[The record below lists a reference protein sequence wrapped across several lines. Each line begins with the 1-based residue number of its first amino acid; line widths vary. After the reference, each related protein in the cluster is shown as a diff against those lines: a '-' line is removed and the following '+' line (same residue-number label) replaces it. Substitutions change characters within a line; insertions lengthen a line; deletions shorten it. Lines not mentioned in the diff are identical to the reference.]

1 MIPYLVLL
9 FVPFLF
15 SCVAFTATVQEQNRK
30 WSLSVGTDKKILN
43 SSFMLPAFFFLL
55 FLLLALRDEYIGRDL
70 QNYHSYFDYYSSAS
84 LEEVFEEGRDVLYWL
99 LNWVV
104 GQFTDNY
111 QIFLAIVAAITLLPI
126 AKLYCEDR
134 EYGFL
139 KIILFVNMSTFIML
153 FSGLRQSIAMSIGLI
168 AYEFVRKKK
177 LLWFLLTVFL
187 AWGFHHTAFML
198 FLLYPL
204 YHVTLRKR
212 HLWFV
217 VPIIVAVFA
226 FNKQIFSFL
235 TNILSSFLGE
245 KYDMPIESTGAITM
259 LILFILLAVLSYILP
274 DEKRLDRET
283 IGLRNYL
290 LMVVLLQC
298 FAPIHSLAMRMNYY
312 FILFVPILIPKILKN
327 TKYHFGDVAW
337 LAKVV
342 MNWFFLLYYLY
353 TTYVSCQTGISA
365 LRTYPYRFFWEY

>member
-43 SSFMLPAFFFLL
+43 NSFMLPAFFFLL

-70 QNYHSYFDYYSSAS
+70 QNYHSFFDNYSSAS
-84 LEEVFEEGRDVLYWL
+84 LKEVFEAERDVLYWL

-104 GQFTDNY
+104 GQFTDSY

-153 FSGLRQSIAMSIGLI
+153 FSGLRQAIAMSIGLI

-177 LLWFLLTVFL
+177 LLWFLLTVII

-204 YHVTLRKR
+204 YHITLRKR

-226 FNKQIFSFL
+226 FNKQIFSFM
-235 TNILSSFLGE
+235 TNVLSSLFGE

-259 LILFILLAVLSYILP
+259 LILFILLLVLSYILP
-274 DEKRLDRET
+274 DDQKIDRET

-298 FAPIHSLAMRMNYY
+298 FAPVHSLAMRMNYY
-312 FILFVPILIPKILKN
+312 FILFVPILVPKILKN

-337 LAKVV
+337 LSKVV

-353 TTYVSCQTGISA
+353 TTYVSCQTGISD
-365 LRTYPYRFFWEY
+365 LRTYPYKFFWE

>member
-1 MIPYLVLL
+1 
-9 FVPFLF
+9 
-15 SCVAFTATVQEQNRK
+15 
-30 WSLSVGTDKKILN
+30 
-43 SSFMLPAFFFLL
+43 MLPAFFFLL
-55 FLLLALRDEYIGRDL
+55 FLLLALRDESIGRDL
-70 QNYHSYFDYYSSAS
+70 ANYHSFFDYYLSAGP
-84 LEEVFEEGRDVLYWL
+84 EAIFEFEEGRDILFWL
-99 LNWVV
+99 LNWAI

-139 KIILFVNMSTFIML
+139 KIILFVNMSTFVML
-153 FSGLRQSIAMSIGLI
+153 FSGLRQAIAMSIGLI

-177 LLWFLLTVFL
+177 LLWFLLTVII

-204 YHVTLRKR
+204 YHVTLRKK

-217 VPIIVAVFA
+217 IPIIVAVFA
-226 FNKQIFSFL
+226 FNKQIFGFL
-235 TNILSSFLGE
+235 TTLLSSWFGE
-245 KYDMPIESTGAITM
+245 KYDMAIESTGAITM
-259 LILFILLAVLSYILP
+259 LVLFILLLLLSYILP
-274 DEKRLDRET
+274 DDQKIDRET
-283 IGLRNYL
+283 LGLRNYL
-290 LMVVLLQC
+290 LLIVLLQC
-298 FAPIHSLAMRMNYY
+298 FAPVHSLAMRMNYY

-342 MNWFFLLYYLY
+342 MNWFFLIYYLY
-353 TTYVSCQTGISA
+353 TTYVSCQTGIST
-365 LRTYPYRFFWEY
+365 LDTYPYKFFWE

>member
-1 MIPYLVLL
+1 M
-9 FVPFLF
+9 
-15 SCVAFTATVQEQNRK
+15 
-30 WSLSVGTDKKILN
+30 
-43 SSFMLPAFFFLL
+43 
-55 FLLLALRDEYIGRDL
+55 
-70 QNYHSYFDYYSSAS
+70 
-84 LEEVFEEGRDVLYWL
+84 
-99 LNWVV
+99 
-104 GQFTDNY
+104 
-111 QIFLAIVAAITLLPI
+111 AAITLLPI

-139 KIILFVNMSTFIML
+139 KIILFVNMSTFVML
-153 FSGLRQSIAMSIGLI
+153 FSGLRQAIAISIGLI

-177 LLWFLLTVFL
+177 LLWFLLTVII

-217 VPIIVAVFA
+217 VPVIVAVFA
-226 FNKQIFSFL
+226 FNKQIFSFM
-235 TNILSSFLGE
+235 TNVLSSLFGE
-245 KYDMPIESTGAITM
+245 KYDMVVESTGAITM
-259 LILFILLAVLSYILP
+259 LVLFILLLVLSYILP
-274 DEKRLDRET
+274 DDRKIDRET

-290 LMVVLLQC
+290 LLIVLLQC
-298 FAPIHSLAMRMNYY
+298 FAPVHSLAMRMNYY

-342 MNWFFLLYYLY
+342 MNWFFLVYYLY
-353 TTYVSCQTGISA
+353 TTYVSCQTGIST
-365 LRTYPYRFFWEY
+365 LDTYPYRFFWE

>member
-43 SSFMLPAFFFLL
+43 NSFMLPAFFFLL
-55 FLLLALRDEYIGRDL
+55 FLLLALRDESIGRDL
-70 QNYHSYFDYYSSAS
+70 ENYHFYFEYYSSAS
-84 LEEVFEEGRDVLYWL
+84 MEEVFEEGRDVLYWL
-99 LNWVV
+99 LNWLI
-104 GQFTDNY
+104 GQFTDSY

-139 KIILFVNMSTFIML
+139 KIILFVNMSTFVML
-153 FSGLRQSIAMSIGLI
+153 FSGLRQAIAMSIGLI

-177 LLWFLLTVFL
+177 LLWFLLTVII

-198 FLLYPL
+198 LLLYPL
-204 YHVTLRKR
+204 YHVTLRKK

-217 VPIIVAVFA
+217 VPVIVAVFA
-226 FNKQIFSFL
+226 FNKQIFSFM
-235 TNILSSFLGE
+235 TNVLSSLFGE
-245 KYDMPIESTGAITM
+245 KYDMVVESTGAITM
-259 LILFILLAVLSYILP
+259 LILFILLLVLSYILP
-274 DEKRLDRET
+274 DDRKIDRET

-290 LMVVLLQC
+290 LLIVLLQC
-298 FAPIHSLAMRMNYY
+298 FAPVHSLAMRMNYY

-342 MNWFFLLYYLY
+342 MNWFFLIYYLY
-353 TTYVSCQTGISA
+353 TTYVSCQTGIST
-365 LRTYPYRFFWEY
+365 LDTYPYRFFWE

>member
-15 SCVAFTATVQEQNRK
+15 SCVAFTATVREKNRK

-43 SSFMLPAFFFLL
+43 NSFMLPAFFFLL

-70 QNYHSYFDYYSSAS
+70 QNYHSFFDNYSSAS
-84 LEEVFEEGRDVLYWL
+84 LKEVFEAERDVLYWL

-104 GQFTDNY
+104 GQFTDSY

-153 FSGLRQSIAMSIGLI
+153 FSGLRQAIAMSIGLI

-177 LLWFLLTVFL
+177 LLWFLLTVII

-226 FNKQIFSFL
+226 FNKQIFSFM
-235 TNILSSFLGE
+235 TNVLSSLFGE

-259 LILFILLAVLSYILP
+259 LILFILLLVLSYILP
-274 DEKRLDRET
+274 DDQKIDRET

-298 FAPIHSLAMRMNYY
+298 FAPVHSLAMRMNYY
-312 FILFVPILIPKILKN
+312 FILFVPILVPKILKN

-353 TTYVSCQTGISA
+353 TTYVSCQTGISD
-365 LRTYPYRFFWEY
+365 LRTYPYKFFWE

>member
-1 MIPYLVLL
+1 MISYLVLL

-15 SCVAFTATVQEQNRK
+15 SCVAFTATVREKNRK

-43 SSFMLPAFFFLL
+43 NSFMLPAFFFLF
-55 FLLLALRDEYIGRDL
+55 FLLLALRDESIGRDL
-70 QNYHSYFDYYSSAS
+70 ENYHFYFDYYSSAS

-104 GQFTDNY
+104 GQFTKNY

-177 LLWFLLTVFL
+177 LLWFLFTVII

-204 YHVTLRKR
+204 YHVTLRKK

-217 VPIIVAVFA
+217 IPLIVAVFA
-226 FNKQIFSFL
+226 FNKQIFSFM
-235 TNILSSFLGE
+235 TSVLSSLFGE
-245 KYDMPIESTGAITM
+245 KYDMVVESTGAITM
-259 LILFILLAVLSYILP
+259 LVLFILLSVLSYILP
-274 DEKRLDRET
+274 DDRKIDRET

-290 LMVVLLQC
+290 LLIVLLQC
-298 FAPIHSLAMRMNYY
+298 FAPVHSLAMRMNYY

-342 MNWFFLLYYLY
+342 MNWFFLIYYLY
-353 TTYVSCQTGISA
+353 TTYVSCQTGIST
-365 LRTYPYRFFWEY
+365 LDTYPYRFFWE